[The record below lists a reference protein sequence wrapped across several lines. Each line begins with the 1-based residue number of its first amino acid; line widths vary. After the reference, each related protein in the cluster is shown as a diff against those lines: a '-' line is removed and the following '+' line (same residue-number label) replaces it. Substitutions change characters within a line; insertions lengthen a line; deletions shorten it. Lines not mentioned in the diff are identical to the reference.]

1 MKTSDFCNNNNKKKK
16 ININDFVVNK
26 ILVSKNEQYGK
37 YNSFKYFIGY
47 NDDNVIRPLGEGFA
61 QGECGQEETMSFL
74 YL

>member
-61 QGECGQEETMSFL
+61 
-74 YL
+74 

>member
-1 MKTSDFCNNNNKKKK
+1 MRNITFSNNKKWKQVTSATTTTKKK

-26 ILVSKNEQYGK
+26 ILVSKNKQYGK

-61 QGECGQEETMSFL
+61 
-74 YL
+74 